1 MLAGGLRPLPG
12 RLVTDSRSALG
23 ARRARPHATPFA
35 QQHLKFHGPPNSGR
49 SVAEWAPSLKKATGA
64 SRPSLQQRLPGAEG
78 PPEGRSTAPRH
89 AACGGPIPSSRG
101 PVLICHIC
109 VRGLMGK
116 VGEIENACFLV
127 FRALPATAVPQA
139 SKSGNMW
146 AARDRR
152 LGPRPKKGYARVLAS
167 TKATCGIRR

>member
-1 MLAGGLRPLPG
+1 
-12 RLVTDSRSALG
+12 
-23 ARRARPHATPFA
+23 
-35 QQHLKFHGPPNSGR
+35 
-49 SVAEWAPSLKKATGA
+49 
-64 SRPSLQQRLPGAEG
+64 
-78 PPEGRSTAPRH
+78 
-89 AACGGPIPSSRG
+89 
-101 PVLICHIC
+101 
-109 VRGLMGK
+109 MGK

-167 TKATCGIRR
+167 TAAQNMRLSWAREMSCAAPPPSSGRRTNHIFASQRWHHRAHRPSWKATSE

>member
-1 MLAGGLRPLPG
+1 
-12 RLVTDSRSALG
+12 
-23 ARRARPHATPFA
+23 
-35 QQHLKFHGPPNSGR
+35 
-49 SVAEWAPSLKKATGA
+49 
-64 SRPSLQQRLPGAEG
+64 
-78 PPEGRSTAPRH
+78 
-89 AACGGPIPSSRG
+89 
-101 PVLICHIC
+101 
-109 VRGLMGK
+109 MGK

-167 TKATCGIRR
+167 TKATCGIRRQSLLHTRSERFGRLAATEGNRTVGEAVRVLRTTLKNDTVVSLFYRSPSEYGCSTTRSSLCEEPSGLPRRL

>member
-1 MLAGGLRPLPG
+1 
-12 RLVTDSRSALG
+12 
-23 ARRARPHATPFA
+23 
-35 QQHLKFHGPPNSGR
+35 
-49 SVAEWAPSLKKATGA
+49 
-64 SRPSLQQRLPGAEG
+64 
-78 PPEGRSTAPRH
+78 
-89 AACGGPIPSSRG
+89 
-101 PVLICHIC
+101 
-109 VRGLMGK
+109 MGK

-167 TKATCGIRR
+167 TKATCGIRRQSLGNPCCTPEASGSDVWRPLKAIAR

>member
-1 MLAGGLRPLPG
+1 
-12 RLVTDSRSALG
+12 
-23 ARRARPHATPFA
+23 
-35 QQHLKFHGPPNSGR
+35 
-49 SVAEWAPSLKKATGA
+49 
-64 SRPSLQQRLPGAEG
+64 
-78 PPEGRSTAPRH
+78 
-89 AACGGPIPSSRG
+89 
-101 PVLICHIC
+101 
-109 VRGLMGK
+109 MGK

-167 TKATCGIRR
+167 TKATCGIRRQSLLHTRSERFGRLAATGGNRTVRKAVRVLRTTFKNGTVAISPFAE

>member
-1 MLAGGLRPLPG
+1 
-12 RLVTDSRSALG
+12 
-23 ARRARPHATPFA
+23 
-35 QQHLKFHGPPNSGR
+35 
-49 SVAEWAPSLKKATGA
+49 
-64 SRPSLQQRLPGAEG
+64 
-78 PPEGRSTAPRH
+78 
-89 AACGGPIPSSRG
+89 
-101 PVLICHIC
+101 
-109 VRGLMGK
+109 MGK

-167 TKATCGIRR
+167 TKATCGIRQQSLLHTRSGRLAATEGNRTVGEAVRVLRTSLKSDTVAILPVAE

>member
-1 MLAGGLRPLPG
+1 
-12 RLVTDSRSALG
+12 
-23 ARRARPHATPFA
+23 
-35 QQHLKFHGPPNSGR
+35 
-49 SVAEWAPSLKKATGA
+49 
-64 SRPSLQQRLPGAEG
+64 
-78 PPEGRSTAPRH
+78 
-89 AACGGPIPSSRG
+89 
-101 PVLICHIC
+101 
-109 VRGLMGK
+109 MGK

-167 TKATCGIRR
+167 TKATCGIRRQSLLGTPEASGSDVWRPLKAIAR

>member
-1 MLAGGLRPLPG
+1 
-12 RLVTDSRSALG
+12 
-23 ARRARPHATPFA
+23 
-35 QQHLKFHGPPNSGR
+35 
-49 SVAEWAPSLKKATGA
+49 
-64 SRPSLQQRLPGAEG
+64 
-78 PPEGRSTAPRH
+78 
-89 AACGGPIPSSRG
+89 
-101 PVLICHIC
+101 
-109 VRGLMGK
+109 MGK

-167 TKATCGIRR
+167 TKATCGIRQQSLLHTTHKKRAVRTSGGH

>member
-1 MLAGGLRPLPG
+1 
-12 RLVTDSRSALG
+12 
-23 ARRARPHATPFA
+23 
-35 QQHLKFHGPPNSGR
+35 
-49 SVAEWAPSLKKATGA
+49 
-64 SRPSLQQRLPGAEG
+64 
-78 PPEGRSTAPRH
+78 
-89 AACGGPIPSSRG
+89 
-101 PVLICHIC
+101 
-109 VRGLMGK
+109 MGK

-167 TKATCGIRR
+167 TKATCGIRRQSHIPAAHHKRAVRTSGGH

>member
-1 MLAGGLRPLPG
+1 
-12 RLVTDSRSALG
+12 
-23 ARRARPHATPFA
+23 
-35 QQHLKFHGPPNSGR
+35 
-49 SVAEWAPSLKKATGA
+49 
-64 SRPSLQQRLPGAEG
+64 
-78 PPEGRSTAPRH
+78 
-89 AACGGPIPSSRG
+89 
-101 PVLICHIC
+101 
-109 VRGLMGK
+109 MGK

-167 TKATCGIRR
+167 TKATCGIRRQSLLHTRSERFGRLAATEGNRTVGEAVRVLRTTLRNGTVAISPFAE

>member
-1 MLAGGLRPLPG
+1 
-12 RLVTDSRSALG
+12 
-23 ARRARPHATPFA
+23 
-35 QQHLKFHGPPNSGR
+35 
-49 SVAEWAPSLKKATGA
+49 
-64 SRPSLQQRLPGAEG
+64 
-78 PPEGRSTAPRH
+78 
-89 AACGGPIPSSRG
+89 
-101 PVLICHIC
+101 
-109 VRGLMGK
+109 MGK

-167 TKATCGIRR
+167 TKATCGIRPEASGPDVWRPLKAIARWGRRSACYVRL

>member
-1 MLAGGLRPLPG
+1 MG
-12 RLVTDSRSALG
+12 
-23 ARRARPHATPFA
+23 
-35 QQHLKFHGPPNSGR
+35 
-49 SVAEWAPSLKKATGA
+49 W
-64 SRPSLQQRLPGAEG
+64 
-78 PPEGRSTAPRH
+78 
-89 AACGGPIPSSRG
+89 
-101 PVLICHIC
+101 
-109 VRGLMGK
+109 VRGVERLRNGGVPPHPVFLMGK

-167 TKATCGIRR
+167 TKATCGIRQQSLLHTRSERSGRLAATEGNRTVGEAVRVLRTSLKSDTVASLPVAE

>member
-1 MLAGGLRPLPG
+1 
-12 RLVTDSRSALG
+12 
-23 ARRARPHATPFA
+23 
-35 QQHLKFHGPPNSGR
+35 
-49 SVAEWAPSLKKATGA
+49 
-64 SRPSLQQRLPGAEG
+64 
-78 PPEGRSTAPRH
+78 
-89 AACGGPIPSSRG
+89 
-101 PVLICHIC
+101 
-109 VRGLMGK
+109 MGK

-167 TKATCGIRR
+167 TKATCGIRQQSLLHTRSERFGRLAATEGNRTVGEAVRVLRTTLKMRPSLFYRSPSEFGPARVAARSPRDCLGRL

>member
-1 MLAGGLRPLPG
+1 
-12 RLVTDSRSALG
+12 
-23 ARRARPHATPFA
+23 
-35 QQHLKFHGPPNSGR
+35 
-49 SVAEWAPSLKKATGA
+49 
-64 SRPSLQQRLPGAEG
+64 
-78 PPEGRSTAPRH
+78 
-89 AACGGPIPSSRG
+89 
-101 PVLICHIC
+101 
-109 VRGLMGK
+109 MGK

-167 TKATCGIRR
+167 TKATCGIRQQSLLHTRSERSGRLAATEGNRTVGEAVRMLRTTLKMTPSLFYRSPSEYGCSTTRSSLCEEPSGLPRRLAD